1 MIRSLSLILGF
12 ITMSVHGYQCQTQK
26 NTINPPDDLSQSTY
40 YPAGWTENQPIP
52 TVENGQNCV
61 ITVKIPRG
69 YYANVTFYRD
79 FPYSTGS
86 YALIVNNDTQPFFF
100 MFPKF
105 VVNLQTVNST
115 EYTTRFA
122 FKIQWK
128 IIPDIGRDT
137 IIIEKKNPPVASFP
151 GANFIT
157 FSGNQGSQ
165 LALMAFSLTDPA
177 NNYLLRQTAI
187 FDGDSSDSNFI
198 GTLDQ
203 VLTSKTP
210 LIASRNKISVYT
222 FDLGNYFYCPLF
234 MAQDKDDIKGYQV
247 YLGRNCEDNGECTV
261 TLDGSLGNSL
271 TVTESDGPEIIKRFN
286 FFPPTA
292 TINVYENTVSSVTKV
307 AEFNSTNFYEQLPF
321 QVNGNMKF
329 YELVGTGMYDMVVT
343 REVSRAARLQL

>member
-1 MIRSLSLILGF
+1 MIRSLAIILGCLA
-12 ITMSVHGYQCQTQK
+12 MSVHGYQCQTQK
-26 NTINPPDDLSQSTY
+26 NTINPPDDLSQPSY
-40 YPAGWTENQPIP
+40 YPADWTENQPVP

-61 ITVKIPRG
+61 ITVRIPKG

-86 YALIVNNDTQPFFF
+86 YALYSNNHVVRIVNNDTQPFFF

-122 FKIQWK
+122 FKIQW
-128 IIPDIGRDT
+128 IIMPDIGRDS

-165 LALMAFSLTDPA
+165 LALMAFSLIDPA

-203 VLTSKTP
+203 VLISKTP

-234 MAQDKDDIKGYQV
+234 MAQDKDDIRDIKFIW
-247 YLGRNCEDNGECTV
+247 GETV
-261 TLDGSLGNSL
+261 KIM
-271 TVTESDGPEIIKRFN
+271 E
-286 FFPPTA
+286 
-292 TINVYENTVSSVTKV
+292 NVHVTKV

-343 REVSRAARLQL
+343 RDVSRAARLQL